1 MPMDPSCGVI
11 TAEELDRAQRCVD
24 SLAARTGRARIGRV
38 LGLVALAVAATGAAC
53 KSDAPVRNPATTAGA
68 TATATDDDIGAARYG
83 VCRGQG
89 GNPGQLAPTFLD
101 QMESCQSTD
110 APESL
115 AARGGEGTIIAGKGD
130 CQFQQGISCH
140 FHTSM
145 EFVSANHLKDDEHGV
160 GEMHCIVPSA
170 NANSPTVYGAHL
182 RCKSGTR
189 PEAGT
194 HACSNALLQLV
205 DRGGC
210 HDGWK
215 CCDNGTLTKPVG
227 KQTPAER
234 LLRPD
239 FRICQD
245 EAIEVDCAVFHG
257 MHGHTANVVGLG
269 EEYTGN
275 FNGEKETHAL
285 AH

>member
-1 MPMDPSCGVI
+1 M
-11 TAEELDRAQRCVD
+11 
-24 SLAARTGRARIGRV
+24 GRARMRAVPGM
-38 LGLVALAVAATGAAC
+38 LVAVAVAAAVVAC

-68 TATATDDDIGAARYG
+68 ASVATDDIGPTTYG
-83 VCRGQG
+83 ACHGQG
-89 GNPGQLAPTFLD
+89 GNPEQFAPAFLD
-101 QMESCQSTD
+101 QMDSCRTTD
-110 APESL
+110 APEGL
-115 AARGGEGTIIAGKGD
+115 AARGGDGTIIEGKGD

-140 FHTSM
+140 FHTFM
-145 EFVSANHLKDDEHGV
+145 EFVTANHLKDEDRGV
-160 GEMHCIVPSA
+160 GEIHCIVPSA

-182 RCKSGTR
+182 RCRSGTR
-189 PEAGT
+189 PSNGT
-194 HACSNALLQLV
+194 RACSNAVLQLV
-205 DRGGC
+205 EGSGC
-210 HDGWK
+210 HGGWK

-227 KQTPAER
+227 KQAPAER

-275 FNGEKETHAL
+275 FNAGEEHAL